1 MLVIFGLLTLQVLV
15 PRQFAHVCRSV
26 NIEWGFNANR
36 VAVIAFHKTRF
47 SKFQTL
53 KNHWKFR
60 EILYVGQLNV
70 IRNSGV
76 LKTGLNQEAWK
87 VWGLKSLSK
96 QYGIRR
102 NQLWKQIMSWE
113 LNISTQ
119 TRRASS
125 GTIYTWERTSAQRNT
140 SLLPLSRK
148 SDGQGHSVSSSGT
161 LRTSKKT
168 SSRTRNFSPS
178 RSSITK
184 TTRFMLKRPFRCI
197 LRVQGCHHPSY
208 IMVWC

>member
-96 QYGIRR
+96 QYWNGFTKIRSGNR
-102 NQLWKQIMSWE
+102 RSCPESWTYWPNQSH
-113 LNISTQ
+113 N
-119 TRRASS
+119 SS
-125 GTIYTWERTSAQRNT
+125 GTIYTWQCTYAQRDT
-140 SLLPLSRK
+140 SLLLLWSK
-148 SDGQGHSVSSSGT
+148 FDEHEQSISSSGT
-161 LRTSKKT
+161 LRTGMKT
-168 SSRTRNFSPS
+168 SSSRMINFDMYMS
-178 RSSITK
+178 
-184 TTRFMLKRPFRCI
+184 
-197 LRVQGCHHPSY
+197 
-208 IMVWC
+208 